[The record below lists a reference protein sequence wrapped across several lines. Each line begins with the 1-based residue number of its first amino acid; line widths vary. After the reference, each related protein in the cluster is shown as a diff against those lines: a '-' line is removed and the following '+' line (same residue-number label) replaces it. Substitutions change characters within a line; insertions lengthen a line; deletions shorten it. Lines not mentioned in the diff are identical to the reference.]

1 MVEITLRWV
10 PGHEGVE
17 GNERADKEA
26 KTATEGRHKNKEA
39 NFGILAKG
47 LPASKSAILR
57 RLTEQAKA
65 KYQQTFRRLPRYERM
80 LKFEPQTP
88 SPEFSR
94 VCKTL
99 TRAEASVPILYPPPH
114 SPMGLRRTP
123 TDSDESDRS
132 PTESHE
138 SDRNPTES
146 HESDRSP
153 MESDGTHWTPM
164 GEKEKELYYNPYY
177 MIKVTTFYKL
187 IILIFRQ
194 HKNNSINVQYFT
206 TLLQ

>member
-1 MVEITLRWV
+1 
-10 PGHEGVE
+10 
-17 GNERADKEA
+17 
-26 KTATEGRHKNKEA
+26 
-39 NFGILAKG
+39 
-47 LPASKSAILR
+47 
-57 RLTEQAKA
+57 
-65 KYQQTFRRLPRYERM
+65 
-80 LKFEPQTP
+80 
-88 SPEFSR
+88 
-94 VCKTL
+94 
-99 TRAEASVPILYPPPH
+99 
-114 SPMGLRRTP
+114 MGLRRTP